1 MTAKARALLN
11 NITRQGSPLAPYA
24 GAFFIACF
32 LMCGIVQKTGGNIMH
47 DLKDRLKEPSSY
59 IGLGLVIDGIG
70 RLLSKDYNQGVVNI
84 VLVMIGIFKAEN
96 TPK

>member
-1 MTAKARALLN
+1 M
-11 NITRQGSPLAPYA
+11 G
-24 GAFFIACF
+24 C
-32 LMCGIVQKTGGNIMH
+32 IMH

-70 RLLSKDYNQGVVNI
+70 RVISKDYNQGVVNI
-84 VLVMIGIFKAEN
+84 VLGLIGIFKAEN

>member
-1 MTAKARALLN
+1 
-11 NITRQGSPLAPYA
+11 
-24 GAFFIACF
+24 
-32 LMCGIVQKTGGNIMH
+32 MH

-70 RLLSKDYNQGVVNI
+70 RVISKDYNQGVVNI
-84 VLVMIGIFKAEN
+84 VLGLIGVFKAEN